1 MTPEDKRM
9 ICEYM
14 KDAGWFIKNDEPLY
28 ILRDKLK
35 TQTEGEGYWA
45 FDVKFDLNDAG
56 LVVKEMAR
64 RGDWLSFCRVA
75 YYNKCFSAIKDER
88 DWNEYPQMGF
98 AAWIF
103 DADNFFAAMVSWL
116 RGRG

>member
-56 LVVKEMAR
+56 LCVKEMVR
-64 RGDWLSFCRVA
+64 RGDLVSFED
-75 YYNKCFSAIKDER
+75 YYVGNYYMRTETITEFI
-88 DWNEYPQMGF
+88 M
-98 AAWIF
+98 
-103 DADNFFAAMVSWL
+103 DADNFFNALVGWL
-116 RGRG
+116 KCKS